1 MKISSVN
8 NVFSSTQ
15 IQNKNKQSNVS
26 FGQIYV
32 EKNIDLG
39 MTAES
44 RFPPKFNRR
53 DELLLN
59 EISQLYPNQDC
70 FIRKGYCCY
79 PYLEFRERPAAVQV
93 FHATPGERFKTE
105 INSLDKDYP
114 CIELLLHKDE
124 QIANRIIGMQNCI
137 ATNPSL
143 AFTISAGFE
152 VHKKYLQIKKQLN
165 EYVGTGDEASLGE
178 KEIQEL
184 ALERTKETEIAVKRY
199 LMESAFAALKDKA
212 SAQQIYD
219 SHIQKVQ
226 TRLEA
231 NRDLDLTTSV
241 ANRGRIIDEE
251 LLKERMDICEIA
263 NSTYPDMEQNK
274 DRIRQL
280 EEYMIKN
287 KHFFT

>member
-1 MKISSVN
+1 
-8 NVFSSTQ
+8 
-15 IQNKNKQSNVS
+15 
-26 FGQIYV
+26 
-32 EKNIDLG
+32 
-39 MTAES
+39 
-44 RFPPKFNRR
+44 
-53 DELLLN
+53 
-59 EISQLYPNQDC
+59 
-70 FIRKGYCCY
+70 
-79 PYLEFRERPAAVQV
+79 
-93 FHATPGERFKTE
+93 
-105 INSLDKDYP
+105 
-114 CIELLLHKDE
+114 
-124 QIANRIIGMQNCI
+124 
-137 ATNPSL
+137 
-143 AFTISAGFE
+143 
-152 VHKKYLQIKKQLN
+152 
-165 EYVGTGDEASLGE
+165 
-178 KEIQEL
+178 
-184 ALERTKETEIAVKRY
+184 
-199 LMESAFAALKDKA
+199 MESAFAALKDKA